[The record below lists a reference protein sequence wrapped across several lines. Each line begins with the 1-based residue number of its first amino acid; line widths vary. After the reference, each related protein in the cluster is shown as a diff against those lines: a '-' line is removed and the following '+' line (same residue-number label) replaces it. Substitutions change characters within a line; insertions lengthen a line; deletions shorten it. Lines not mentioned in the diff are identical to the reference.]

1 MADPGTS
8 VADIIEEPPRIFS
21 QITMPENLMKL
32 HVMVVQAFALA
43 SIASGVSAADVVS
56 FPGITVTSTVVSR
69 YVCKDKHEVTVSY
82 MNASNGDSFATLPI
96 DGTPHVFVSVLSG
109 SGARY
114 ASGRYIWWNKGNTG
128 TLLIDGD
135 DSAPPLLADCV
146 SGGRGT

>member
-1 MADPGTS
+1 
-8 VADIIEEPPRIFS
+8 
-21 QITMPENLMKL
+21 MKIPVL
-32 HVMVVQAFALA
+32 AVHALAFAA
-43 SIASGVSAADVVS
+43 MACSATAADVVS

-82 MNASNGDSFATLPI
+82 INASNGDSFATLPI
-96 DGTPHVFVSVLSG
+96 DGTPHVFVGVLSG
-109 SGARY
+109 SGVRY

-128 TLLIDGD
+128 RLLIDGD